1 VNIERSME
9 INVPTSVISGKR
21 KNAMPAPTAIK
32 NAKSIAFIVTTE
44 RN

>member
-1 VNIERSME
+1 MNTVRSME
-9 INVPTSVISGKR
+9 TIVPASIISGKR

>member
-1 VNIERSME
+1 VNIVKSME
-9 INVPTSVISGKR
+9 AIVLASIISGKR